1 MTTTSPLLKSMLFVP
16 GDSEK
21 KMAKAHGTRA
31 SALILDLEDAVS
43 IERIDIARD
52 MTREYLASHTD
63 RVREQVWVRVN
74 PLSTPLALPDL
85 AAVVGGAP
93 DGIVLPK
100 VESVQD
106 VVRLDHYLTA
116 LEQRDGVAHGTV
128 RILVVATETP
138 QAVFALD
145 SYRGVSPRLAG
156 LTWGAEDLSTAIGAS
171 TNRSED
177 GEFEFT
183 CQVAR
188 ALCLLGAHAAGVQ
201 AVDTLS
207 VDFRDAERLK
217 RDVRASRRAGFS
229 GKIAIHPDQVDII
242 NTGYSPDDDEIRH
255 ARAVIAAF
263 EKAGGAGTVQLDGK
277 MIDKPHLVQARRVLA
292 AAG

>member
-21 KMAKAHGTRA
+21 KMAKAQGTRA

-43 IERIDIARD
+43 IERIDIARG
-52 MTREYLASHTD
+52 MTREYLASHGD
-63 RVREQVWVRVN
+63 RARQQVWVRVN

-116 LEQRDGVAHGTV
+116 LEQRDGVAPGTV
-128 RILVVATETP
+128 RIVVVATETP

-171 TNRSED
+171 TNRGED

-183 CQVAR
+183 YQVAR
-188 ALCLLGAHAAGVQ
+188 SLCLLGAHAAGVQ

-207 VDFRDAERLK
+207 VDFRDAQRLE

-242 NTGYSPDDDEIRH
+242 NAGYSPDDDEIRH

-263 EKAGGAGTVQLDGK
+263 ERAGGAGTVQLDGK
-277 MIDKPHLVQARRVLA
+277 MIDKPHLTQARRVLA

>member
-21 KMAKAHGTRA
+21 KMAKAQGTRA

-63 RVREQVWVRVN
+63 RVRQQVWGRVN

-100 VESVQD
+100 VESAQD

-183 CQVAR
+183 YQVAR

>member
-21 KMAKAHGTRA
+21 KMAKAQGTRA

-63 RVREQVWVRVN
+63 RVRQQVWVRVN

-100 VESVQD
+100 VESAQD

-183 CQVAR
+183 YQVAR

-207 VDFRDAERLK
+207 VDFRDAESSSATSAP
-217 RDVRASRRAGFS
+217 RAARVSAARSPSIPTRSTSSTPAIRRTTTRSA
-229 GKIAIHPDQVDII
+229 
-242 NTGYSPDDDEIRH
+242 TR
-255 ARAVIAAF
+255 AR
-263 EKAGGAGTVQLDGK
+263 
-277 MIDKPHLVQARRVLA
+277 
-292 AAG
+292 

>member
-63 RVREQVWVRVN
+63 RVRQQVWVRVN

-100 VESVQD
+100 VESAQD

-183 CQVAR
+183 YQVAR

-217 RDVRASRRAGFS
+217 RDVRASPRAGFS

>member
-63 RVREQVWVRVN
+63 RVRQQVWVRVN

-100 VESVQD
+100 VESAQD

-171 TNRSED
+171 TNRGED

-183 CQVAR
+183 YQVAR

>member
-1 MTTTSPLLKSMLFVP
+1 MTTTSPLFKSMLFVP

-21 KMAKAHGTRA
+21 KMAKAQGTRA

-43 IERIDIARD
+43 IDRIDIARD

-63 RVREQVWVRVN
+63 RVRQQVWVRVN

-100 VESVQD
+100 VESAQD

-183 CQVAR
+183 YQVAR